1 MLGNL
6 AILGVCGTVL
16 YHHYPLFMNVILF
29 VFFSSLKKS
38 ITNKQL
44 LNGPLS
50 HGGHFVPRD

>member
-29 VFFSSLKKS
+29 CLFFVFKEK
-38 ITNKQL
+38 
-44 LNGPLS
+44 
-50 HGGHFVPRD
+50 HHE